1 MYMPSCLKR
10 LAACALLSLIIIAIP
25 ARAQQIML
33 PLPTSPGDSGRQ
45 VRLLQEELARRG
57 YFAYQPDGQYHDLT
71 IKAVECF
78 QRDRKLPVSG
88 IADAYTLQAL
98 FPKAYTERAAGG
110 IKQQPAFRS
119 RQQAFHCPADQGS
132 GDGMSW
138 RCRQR

>member
-57 YFAYQPDGQYHDLT
+57 YFPTSPTAR
-71 IKAVECF
+71 F
-78 QRDRKLPVSG
+78 
-88 IADAYTLQAL
+88 
-98 FPKAYTERAAGG
+98 
-110 IKQQPAFRS
+110 
-119 RQQAFHCPADQGS
+119 
-132 GDGMSW
+132 
-138 RCRQR
+138 